1 MFRDKVQV
9 YFVEQITQLI
19 HCGNTR
25 STRDCILSRI
35 AQREMQLK
43 GKRCGLNG
51 RISAKNVL
59 CVKRA
64 QIFFYKSIY
73 GKMDV
78 SKQSWTND
86 SSNSCIENMLD
97 RYAMEH
103 GICKAYAR
111 CRTLLRK
118 YKFNSIIFNL
128 WLKAKLIFV

>member
-1 MFRDKVQV
+1 VFNILRPLFIRNCQFAMFRDKVQV

-19 HCGNTR
+19 HRGNTR

-43 GKRCGLNG
+43 GKRCVLNG
-51 RISAKNVL
+51 RTSAKNAHL

-64 QIFFYKSIY
+64 RIFFYKSIY
-73 GKMDV
+73 GKMDI

-86 SSNSCIENMLD
+86 SLNSCVENMLD

-103 GICKAYAR
+103 GICKVY
-111 CRTLLRK
+111 TL
-118 YKFNSIIFNL
+118 
-128 WLKAKLIFV
+128 